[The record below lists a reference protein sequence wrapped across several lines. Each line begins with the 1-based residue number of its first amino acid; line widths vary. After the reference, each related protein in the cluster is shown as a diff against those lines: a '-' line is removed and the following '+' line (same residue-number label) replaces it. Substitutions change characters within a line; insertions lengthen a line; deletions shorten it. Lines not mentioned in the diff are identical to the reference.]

1 MEEINSKKDVLVKLP
16 EPETEEQKKKRNR
29 RTFILFM
36 MCLMVVSDVA
46 GILAYLSI
54 KYNKEEDQY
63 HVSEESVSIHN
74 NLLAFVKSVC
84 EDDGHPIPNQI
95 VSVNYQSNQL
105 LISSKNETNEIYVT
119 YDCEGGI
126 ETALKVFQKGVPT
139 SEGYS
144 IESALTITDKK
155 ELNITTYAEDNNY
168 VGLVSKSLTNQ
179 YYISS
184 TYLCTC
190 GSLISIVHQPYDED
204 GTYLNKLNAS
214 KENKLVYDLLYVIT
228 FGVEQK

>member
-36 MCLMVVSDVA
+36 MCLMTVSDVA

-54 KYNKEEDQY
+54 KYNKEESQY
-63 HVSEESVSIHN
+63 YVSEESISIHN
-74 NLLAFVKSVC
+74 NLLAFVKSAC
-84 EDDGHPIPNQI
+84 EDSDHPVPNQI
-95 VSVNYQSNQL
+95 VAIDYRDNQL

-119 YDCEGGI
+119 YDCDGGI

-144 IESALTITDKK
+144 IESALTITDEK

-179 YYISS
+179 YYVSS

-190 GSLISIVHQPYDED
+190 GSLISIVHQPYDEG
-204 GTYLNKLNAS
+204 GTYLNKLSAS
-214 KENKLVYDLLYVIT
+214 KKDKFIYDLLHVVIH
-228 FGVEQK
+228 GIEQ

>member
-29 RTFILFM
+29 RTFILFA
-36 MCLMVVSDVA
+36 MCLMAVSDVA
-46 GILAYLSI
+46 GLLAYLSI
-54 KYNKEEDQY
+54 KYNKKDDEY
-63 HVSEESVSIHN
+63 RVSEESISIHN
-74 NLLAFVKSVC
+74 NLLTFIQNACGS
-84 EDDGHPIPNQI
+84 EHPVPTELVAID
-95 VSVNYQSNQL
+95 YRDNQL

-179 YYISS
+179 YYVSS

-190 GSLISIVHQPYDED
+190 GSLISIVHQPYDEG
-204 GTYLNKLNAS
+204 GTYLNKLNAP

>member
-29 RTFILFM
+29 RTFILFA
-36 MCLMVVSDVA
+36 MCLMAVSDVA

-63 HVSEESVSIHN
+63 HVSEESISIHN
-74 NLLAFVKSVC
+74 NLLAFVKTIC
-84 EDDGHPIPNQI
+84 EDDGHSIPDQL
-95 VSVNYQSNQL
+95 VGVNYQDNQL
-105 LISSKNETNEIYVT
+105 LVSSKNETNEIYVT
-119 YDCEGGI
+119 YDCGGGI
-126 ETALKVFQKGVPT
+126 ETALKAFQNSVP
-139 SEGYS
+139 SLEGYS
-144 IESALTITDKK
+144 IESAFTITNEKQ
-155 ELNITTYAEDNNY
+155 LNITTYVENNNY
-168 VGLVSKSLTNQ
+168 VGLVSKTLTNE

-190 GSLISIVHQPYDED
+190 GSLISIVHQPYDEG
-204 GTYLNKLNAS
+204 GTYLNKLNAP